1 MLNPCTNKLL
11 LAICLLLSLNAFAQT
26 KDSAAVMDSAKVLS
40 DVQDVDPDVLLDSID
55 YYQNLIEKTETKIG
69 DNSWAYLGIGLG
81 TVSLASGLYFLG
93 SIAGAGGAGYAI
105 GAGVIPAV
113 LIFGGVGLTIAGCAS
128 LLATSKLP
136 EQLAVYKKRRD
147 FFTER
152 YDEIKVNYVQDTS
165 SVNLAYIEL
174 LNDDT
179 FKSLKKKAQ
188 CRERANISDF
198 YQCVGDLYSEA
209 SLWGFSLG
217 GIFTTLGTAYVASQK
232 NFTASTAIIIPLI
245 GYGVYFI
252 VCGGIF
258 NSKAN
263 EYRAKAGH

>member
-1 MLNPCTNKLL
+1 MLNFRINKLL
-11 LAICLLLSLNAFAQT
+11 FVLGLLFSLNAFAQ
-26 KDSAAVMDSAKVLS
+26 KNDSL
-40 DVQDVDPDVLLDSID
+40 DVQNVDPVVLLDSIE
-55 YYQNLIEKTETKIG
+55 YYQKLIDKTEAKME
-69 DNSWAYLGIGLG
+69 NRSWGYLGIGLG
-81 TVSLASGLYFLG
+81 SVSLVSGLYLLH
-93 SIAGAGGAGYAI
+93 SIAGGGAGYAI
-105 GAGVIPAV
+105 GAGVFPAA
-113 LIFGGVGLTIAGCAS
+113 LIAGGLGLTIAGGAALS
-128 LLATSKLP
+128 STSELP
-136 EQLAVYKKRRD
+136 EKVAEYKERKA

-152 YDEIKVNYVQDTS
+152 YDEVKLQYDQDSS
-165 SVNLAYIEL
+165 SVNMAYIEL

-188 CRERANISDF
+188 CREKANISDF
-198 YQCVGDLYSEA
+198 YQCVSDLYSEA

-217 GIFTTLGTAYVASQK
+217 GIFTTLGTAYVASEK
-232 NFTASTAIIIPLI
+232 KFTASTAIIIPLI

>member
-1 MLNPCTNKLL
+1 MLNSCTNKLL
-11 LAICLLLSLNAFAQT
+11 LVICLLLSLNTFAQT
-26 KDSAAVMDSAKVLS
+26 KDSASVMDSAKVLP

-113 LIFGGVGLTIAGCAS
+113 LIFGGGGLTIAGCAS

-136 EQLAVYKKRRD
+136 EKAAEYKERKA

-152 YDEIKVNYVQDTS
+152 YDEVKLQYDQDSS
-165 SVNLAYIEL
+165 SVNMAYIEL

-188 CRERANISDF
+188 CREKANISDF
-198 YQCVGDLYSEA
+198 YQCVSDLYREA
-209 SLWGFSLG
+209 SIWGFSLG
-217 GIFTTLGTAYVASQK
+217 GIHTTLGTAYVVSQK
-232 NFTASTAIIIPLI
+232 KFTVSTAIVIPLI
-245 GYGVYFI
+245 GFGVYYI
-252 VCGGIF
+252 VYGGIF

>member
-1 MLNPCTNKLL
+1 M
-11 LAICLLLSLNAFAQT
+11 
-26 KDSAAVMDSAKVLS
+26 
-40 DVQDVDPDVLLDSID
+40 
-55 YYQNLIEKTETKIG
+55 
-69 DNSWAYLGIGLG
+69 GLG
-81 TVSLASGLYFLG
+81 LGSVSLVSGLYLLH

-113 LIFGGVGLTIAGCAS
+113 LIFGGLGLTIAGVAALS
-128 LLATSKLP
+128 TTSKLP
-136 EQLAVYKKRRD
+136 EQVAEYKERKA
-147 FFTER
+147 FFSER
-152 YDEIKVNYVQDTS
+152 YDEIKLSYVQDTS

-188 CRERANISDF
+188 CREKANISDF
-198 YQCVGDLYSEA
+198 YQCVSDLYSEA

>member
-1 MLNPCTNKLL
+1 MLFFRINKLFL
-11 LAICLLLSLNAFAQT
+11 VLCLLFSLNSFAQ
-26 KDSAAVMDSAKVLS
+26 KNDSLDI
-40 DVQDVDPDVLLDSID
+40 QDVDPAVLLDSID
-55 YYQNLIEKTETKIG
+55 YYQNLIEDTEAEVG
-69 DNSWAYLGIGLG
+69 DKSWGILGIGLG
-81 TVSLASGLYFLG
+81 GLSLGYGIYFL
-93 SIAGAGGAGYAI
+93 SDIAGAGGAGYAI

-113 LIFGGVGLTIAGCAS
+113 LIFGGLGLTIAGAAALS
-128 LLATSKLP
+128 TTSKLP
-136 EQLAVYKKRRD
+136 EQVAEYKERKA
-147 FFTER
+147 FFSER
-152 YDEIKVNYVQDTS
+152 YDEIKLSYVQDTS

-217 GIFTTLGTAYVASQK
+217 GIITTLGTAYVASQK
-232 NFTASTAIIIPLI
+232 NFTASTAIMIPLI

>member
-1 MLNPCTNKLL
+1 MLNFRINKLL
-11 LAICLLLSLNAFAQT
+11 FVLGLLFSLNAFAQ
-26 KDSAAVMDSAKVLS
+26 KNDSL
-40 DVQDVDPDVLLDSID
+40 DVQNEDPVALLDSID
-55 YYQNLIEKTETKIG
+55 HYQNLIDETEYEAGNKLWG
-69 DNSWAYLGIGLG
+69 YLGIGLG
-81 TVSLASGLYFLG
+81 SVSFVSGLYLLHG
-93 SIAGAGGAGYAI
+93 IAGAGGAGYAI
-105 GAGVIPAV
+105 GAGLLPAL
-113 LIFGGVGLTIAGCAS
+113 LITGGAGLTFAGCIVLS
-128 LLATSKLP
+128 TTSKLP
-136 EQLAVYKKRRD
+136 EKVAEYKERKA

-152 YDEIKVNYVQDTS
+152 YDEIKVKYVQDSS
-165 SVNLAYIEL
+165 SVNMAYIEL

-188 CRERANISDF
+188 CREKANISDF

-217 GIFTTLGTAYVASQK
+217 GIFTTLGTAYVGSQK
-232 NFTASTAIIIPLI
+232 NFTATTAIMIPLI

>member
-1 MLNPCTNKLL
+1 MLNSRINKLL
-11 LAICLLLSLNAFAQT
+11 FVLGLLFSLNAFAQ
-26 KDSAAVMDSAKVLS
+26 KNDSL
-40 DVQDVDPDVLLDSID
+40 DVQNEDPVALLDSID
-55 YYQNLIEKTETKIG
+55 YYQNLIEDTEAEVG
-69 DNSWAYLGIGLG
+69 DKSWGILGIGLG
-81 TVSLASGLYFLG
+81 GLSLGYGIYFL
-93 SIAGAGGAGYAI
+93 SDIAGAGGAGYAI

-113 LIFGGVGLTIAGCAS
+113 LIFGGLGLTIAGAAALS
-128 LLATSKLP
+128 TTSKRP
-136 EQLAVYKKRRD
+136 EKVAEYKERKA
-147 FFTER
+147 FFSER
-152 YDEIKVNYVQDTS
+152 YDEIKLSYVQDTS

-217 GIFTTLGTAYVASQK
+217 GIITTLGTAYVASQK

>member
-1 MLNPCTNKLL
+1 MLNFRINKLL
-11 LAICLLLSLNAFAQT
+11 FVLGLLFSLNAFAQ
-26 KDSAAVMDSAKVLS
+26 KNDSL
-40 DVQDVDPDVLLDSID
+40 DVQNEDPAVLLDSID
-55 YYQNLIEKTETKIG
+55 YYQNLIEDTEAEVG
-69 DNSWAYLGIGLG
+69 DKSWGVLGIGLG
-81 TVSLASGLYFLG
+81 GLSLGYGIYFL
-93 SIAGAGGAGYAI
+93 SDIAGAGGAGYAI

-113 LIFGGVGLTIAGCAS
+113 LIFGGVALTMAGLTS
-128 LLATSKLP
+128 LSAQRKLP
-136 EQLAVYKKRRD
+136 ERLEEYKNRKA

-152 YDEIKVNYVQDTS
+152 YDEIKVNYVQDSS
-165 SVNLAYIEL
+165 SVKMAYIEL

-188 CRERANISDF
+188 CREKANISDF
-198 YQCVGDLYSEA
+198 YQCVSDLYSEA

-217 GIFTTLGTAYVASQK
+217 GIFTTLGTAYVASEK
-232 NFTASTAIIIPLI
+232 KFTASTAIIIPLI

>member
-1 MLNPCTNKLL
+1 MLNHRINKLFL
-11 LAICLLLSLNAFAQT
+11 VLCLLLSLNAFAQ
-26 KDSAAVMDSAKVLS
+26 KNDSLDI
-40 DVQDVDPDVLLDSID
+40 QDVDPAILLDSID
-55 YYQNLIEKTETKIG
+55 YYQNLIEDTEAEVG
-69 DNSWAYLGIGLG
+69 DKSWGILGIGLG
-81 TVSLASGLYFLG
+81 GLSLGYGIYFL
-93 SIAGAGGAGYAI
+93 SDIAGAGGAGYAI

-113 LIFGGVGLTIAGCAS
+113 LIFGGVTLFMAGWTS
-128 LLATSKLP
+128 LSAQRKLP
-136 EQLAVYKKRRD
+136 ERLEEYKNRKA

-152 YDEIKVNYVQDTS
+152 YDEIKLKYEQEYEQDST
-165 SVNLAYIEL
+165 SVNLAYTEL

-188 CRERANISDF
+188 CREKANISDF
-198 YQCVGDLYSEA
+198 YQCVSDLYSEA

-217 GIFTTLGTAYVASQK
+217 GIFTTLGTAYVVSEK
-232 NFTASTAIIIPLI
+232 KFTASTAIIIPLI

-263 EYRAKAGH
+263 EYRAMAGR

>member
-1 MLNPCTNKLL
+1 MLNSCTNKLL
-11 LAICLLLSLNAFAQT
+11 LVICLLLSLNTFAQT
-26 KDSAAVMDSAKVLS
+26 KDSASVMDSAKVLP

-152 YDEIKVNYVQDTS
+152 YDEVKLQYDQDSS
-165 SVNLAYIEL
+165 SVKAAYTAL
-174 LNDDT
+174 LSDDI
-179 FKSLKKKAQ
+179 FRGLKKKAQ
-188 CRERANISDF
+188 CREKANISDF

-209 SLWGFSLG
+209 SFWGFSVG
-217 GIFTTLGTAYVASQK
+217 GIFVTLGAAYGVSQK
-232 NFTASTAIIIPLI
+232 SSTASMILVLPMVGL
-245 GYGVYFI
+245 GVYYI
-252 VCGGIF
+252 VYGGIF

>member
-1 MLNPCTNKLL
+1 MLNFRINKLL
-11 LAICLLLSLNAFAQT
+11 FVLGLLFSLNAFAQ
-26 KDSAAVMDSAKVLS
+26 KNDSL
-40 DVQDVDPDVLLDSID
+40 DVQNEDPVALLDSID
-55 YYQNLIEKTETKIG
+55 HYQNLIDETESKIE
-69 DNSWAYLGIGLG
+69 NKSWGYLGLGLG
-81 TVSLASGLYFLG
+81 SVSLVSGLYLLH

-113 LIFGGVGLTIAGCAS
+113 LIFGGLGLTIAGAAALS
-128 LLATSKLP
+128 TTSKLP
-136 EQLAVYKKRRD
+136 EQVAEYKERKA
-147 FFTER
+147 FFSER
-152 YDEIKVNYVQDTS
+152 YDEIKLSYVQDTS

-232 NFTASTAIIIPLI
+232 NFTASTAIMIPLI

>member
-1 MLNPCTNKLL
+1 MLNFRINKLL
-11 LAICLLLSLNAFAQT
+11 FVLGLLFSLNAFAQ
-26 KDSAAVMDSAKVLS
+26 KNDSL
-40 DVQDVDPDVLLDSID
+40 DVQNEDPVALLDSID
-55 YYQNLIEKTETKIG
+55 HYQKLIDKTEAKIE
-69 DNSWAYLGIGLG
+69 NRSWGYLGIGLG
-81 TVSLASGLYFLG
+81 SVSLVSGLYLLHG
-93 SIAGAGGAGYAI
+93 IAGAGGAGYAI
-105 GAGVIPAV
+105 GVGVIPAV
-113 LIFGGVGLTIAGCAS
+113 LISGGLALTIAGGMALS
-128 LLATSKLP
+128 TTSKLP
-136 EQLAVYKKRRD
+136 EKVAEYKERKA

-152 YDEIKVNYVQDTS
+152 YDEIKVKYVQDSS
-165 SVNLAYIEL
+165 SVNMAYIEL

-188 CRERANISDF
+188 CREKANISDF

-217 GIFTTLGTAYVASQK
+217 GIFTTLGTAYVGSQK
-232 NFTASTAIIIPLI
+232 NFTASTAIMIPLI